1 MRCRRKHPPRRQRGG
16 KARRQ
21 RARHRG
27 GPGPGLLR
35 SGGTGLLLR
44 RGLLL
49 RGGLLRI
56 LLLRLLRVLLLRR
69 LLLVLRVEG
78 LLRLRLVL
86 VAAHRE
92 HQGRERRNSE
102 DGQGDRSH
110 APHSTKK
117 RRESEEKAGSRGAF
131 PPCGGTC
138 QNARRQGQRP
148 LMRTDEIHPGD
159 VIAGKY
165 RVRAILGRSHGLLV
179 EGFHTE
185 FDQRVVIKILLAGH
199 GEEREI
205 ERFRREARTL
215 AKLESEHVARIIDVG
230 TEPDGSF
237 YLIRQHLDGVDL
249 GSFIRQNGPLALADA
264 VLTILQVAEAVAETH
279 GHGIIV
285 RELQPGHL
293 FLTQRAGGA
302 PLMKITD
309 FGTAKLLRDAA
320 APGPSGELT
329 ATAMFGLSPYSSP
342 ELLRKAKN
350 VDVRTDV
357 WSLGAILYELVTGRP
372 PFAGETALLMLQI
385 TREQPTPASHLVP
398 GLPPEVDQ
406 ILDWALA
413 KDVDAR
419 FKNVHAFAHALLPY
433 ATAEGQVLIERIG
446 QIAEASRTKRRGGS
460 TPPPSFPTSRP
471 ASSTHVPTMPP
482 PPPSSPVSATR
493 SDESVTSLLTPE
505 MMAGVIPPAAPV
517 PRMPGFGAQPEAIP
531 GPASPTTS
539 RPRSMPPPAIPASTA
554 PHSFPR
560 KLAMGAIAVA
570 AVVLPMLVLYVVL
583 RKGTTT
589 SSHELTLQGPMPTAS
604 ASASAAPIASAE
616 PTASAAP
623 PASAPVTATPT
634 ATASA
639 AIVAAATIDPPTTTA
654 RATSKTGR
662 TPPPPPPPPSGGAN
676 GTLLAVAVGGT
687 CAFSVNGAGKGTS
700 SSLSLSLKPGTYA
713 VTCRP
718 ASGATKSKSVT
729 VKSGE
734 KAMAAF
740 KL

>member
-1 MRCRRKHPPRRQRGG
+1 
-16 KARRQ
+16 
-21 RARHRG
+21 
-27 GPGPGLLR
+27 
-35 SGGTGLLLR
+35 
-44 RGLLL
+44 
-49 RGGLLRI
+49 
-56 LLLRLLRVLLLRR
+56 
-69 LLLVLRVEG
+69 
-78 LLRLRLVL
+78 
-86 VAAHRE
+86 
-92 HQGRERRNSE
+92 
-102 DGQGDRSH
+102 
-110 APHSTKK
+110 
-117 RRESEEKAGSRGAF
+117 
-131 PPCGGTC
+131 
-138 QNARRQGQRP
+138 
-148 LMRTDEIHPGD
+148 MRTDEIHPGD

-165 RVRAILGRSHGLLV
+165 RVRAILGRTHGLLV

-199 GEEREI
+199 GDDREI

-309 FGTAKLLRDAA
+309 FGTAKLMRDAV
-320 APGPSGELT
+320 APGGGGELT

-357 WSLGAILYELVTGRP
+357 WSLGAILYELITGRP

-385 TREQPTPASHLVP
+385 TREEPTPASHLVP
-398 GLPPEVDQ
+398 GLPAEVDQ

-433 ATAEGQVLIERIG
+433 ANAEGQVLIERIA
-446 QIAEASRTKRRGGS
+446 QMAEASRTKRRGGS

-471 ASSTHVPTMPP
+471 ATAPHVPTMPP
-482 PPPSSPVSATR
+482 PPPSAPMSKAATR
-493 SDESVTSLLTPE
+493 PDESVTSLLTPE
-505 MMAGVIPPAAPV
+505 MMTGSVSLAAPA
-517 PRMPGFGAQPEAIP
+517 PSSPGFGGP
-531 GPASPTTS
+531 PASISDPS
-539 RPRSMPPPAIPASTA
+539 SPMADRPRAAPIVAPPSP
-554 PHSFPR
+554 PHSVPR
-560 KLAMGAIAVA
+560 KAAMGAIAVA

-589 SSHELTLQGPMPTAS
+589 STHELTLQGPMPPASSAPVAS
-604 ASASAAPIASAE
+604 ASVEPTPSAAPIASA
-616 PTASAAP
+616 
-623 PASAPVTATPT
+623 APVATGVVTAAPT

-639 AIVAAATIDPPTTTA
+639 EIVAAATIDPPASTA
-654 RATSKTGR
+654 KATSKTVKT
-662 TPPPPPPPPSGGAN
+662 TPPPPPPPPPSSGGAN
-676 GTLLAVAVGGT
+676 GTLLAVAVGGS

>member
-1 MRCRRKHPPRRQRGG
+1 
-16 KARRQ
+16 
-21 RARHRG
+21 
-27 GPGPGLLR
+27 
-35 SGGTGLLLR
+35 
-44 RGLLL
+44 
-49 RGGLLRI
+49 
-56 LLLRLLRVLLLRR
+56 
-69 LLLVLRVEG
+69 
-78 LLRLRLVL
+78 
-86 VAAHRE
+86 
-92 HQGRERRNSE
+92 
-102 DGQGDRSH
+102 
-110 APHSTKK
+110 
-117 RRESEEKAGSRGAF
+117 
-131 PPCGGTC
+131 
-138 QNARRQGQRP
+138 
-148 LMRTDEIHPGD
+148 MRTDEIHPGD

-165 RVRAILGRSHGLLV
+165 RVRAILGRNHGLLV

-199 GEEREI
+199 GEAREI

-249 GSFIRQNGPLALADA
+249 GSFIRQNGPIALADA
-264 VLTILQVAEAVAETH
+264 VLTILQIAEAVAETH

-309 FGTAKLLRDAA
+309 FGTAKLMRDAA
-320 APGPSGELT
+320 APGPTGELT

-357 WSLGAILYELVTGRP
+357 WSLGAILYELITGRP

-385 TREQPTPASHLVP
+385 TREEPTPASHLVP
-398 GLPPEVDQ
+398 ALPPEVDQ

-446 QIAEASRTKRRGGS
+446 QMAEASRTKRRGGS
-460 TPPPSFPTSRP
+460 TPPPSFPASR
-471 ASSTHVPTMPP
+471 SSATPHVPTMPP
-482 PPPSSPVSATR
+482 PPPSSPVSAMPSR
-493 SDESVTSLLTPE
+493 SEEAVTSVLTPE
-505 MMAGVIPPAAPV
+505 MLARMIPPSAPL
-517 PRMPGFGAQPEAIP
+517 PTIPGFGALP
-531 GPASPTTS
+531 GSNPSSAGSEPGGSRAAPPAS
-539 RPRSMPPPAIPASTA
+539 AASTRERA
-554 PHSFPR
+554 PHSLPR
-560 KLAMGAIAVA
+560 KVALGAIAVA

-589 SSHELTLQGPMPTAS
+589 SSHELTLQGPMPTPSTS
-604 ASASAAPIASAE
+604 APPAPIVTAE
-616 PTASAAP
+616 ATASAAP
-623 PASAPVTATPT
+623 TASAIVAVAVTATPT
-634 ATASA
+634 AEPSA
-639 AIVAAATIDPPTTTA
+639 AIVAIATNDPPLTTGKAST
-654 RATSKTGR
+654 KTVK
-662 TPPPPPPPPSGGAN
+662 TPPPPPPAGGAN

-700 SSLSLSLKPGTYA
+700 SSLSLSLKPGTYS

-718 ASGATKSKSVT
+718 ASGATKSKSVN

>member
-1 MRCRRKHPPRRQRGG
+1 
-16 KARRQ
+16 
-21 RARHRG
+21 
-27 GPGPGLLR
+27 
-35 SGGTGLLLR
+35 
-44 RGLLL
+44 
-49 RGGLLRI
+49 
-56 LLLRLLRVLLLRR
+56 
-69 LLLVLRVEG
+69 
-78 LLRLRLVL
+78 
-86 VAAHRE
+86 
-92 HQGRERRNSE
+92 
-102 DGQGDRSH
+102 
-110 APHSTKK
+110 
-117 RRESEEKAGSRGAF
+117 
-131 PPCGGTC
+131 
-138 QNARRQGQRP
+138 
-148 LMRTDEIHPGD
+148 MRTDEIHPGD

-165 RVRAILGRSHGLLV
+165 RVRAILGRTHGLLV

-199 GEEREI
+199 GDDREI

-309 FGTAKLLRDAA
+309 FGTAKLMRDAV
-320 APGPSGELT
+320 APGGGGELT

-357 WSLGAILYELVTGRP
+357 WSLGAILYELITGRP

-385 TREQPTPASHLVP
+385 TREEPTPASHLVP
-398 GLPPEVDQ
+398 GLPAEVDQ

-433 ATAEGQVLIERIG
+433 ANAEGQVLIERIA
-446 QIAEASRTKRRGGS
+446 QMAEASRTKRRGGS
-460 TPPPSFPTSRP
+460 TPPPPSFPTSRP
-471 ASSTHVPTMPP
+471 AATPHVPTMPP
-482 PPPSSPVSATR
+482 PPPSAPVSKAATR
-493 SDESVTSLLTPE
+493 PDESVTSLLTPE
-505 MMAGVIPPAAPV
+505 MMTGSIPLAAPV
-517 PRMPGFGAQPEAIP
+517 PSIPGFGGQ
-531 GPASPTTS
+531 PASIPDS
-539 RPRSMPPPAIPASTA
+539 ASPMSGRPRATPIAAPPSP
-554 PHSFPR
+554 PHSVPR
-560 KLAMGAIAVA
+560 KAAMGAIAVA

-589 SSHELTLQGPMPTAS
+589 SSHELTLQGPMPLTTASSAPIAS
-604 ASASAAPIASAE
+604 ASASASVEPTASAAPIASAAPAATE
-616 PTASAAP
+616 VATAA
-623 PASAPVTATPT
+623 PT
-634 ATASA
+634 ATA
-639 AIVAAATIDPPTTTA
+639 IVAIATIDPPTTTTTTTA
-654 RATSKTGR
+654 KATSKTVK
-662 TPPPPPPPPSGGAN
+662 TAPPPPPPPPPSSGGAN
-676 GTLLAVAVGGT
+676 GTLLAVAVGGS

>member
-1 MRCRRKHPPRRQRGG
+1 
-16 KARRQ
+16 
-21 RARHRG
+21 
-27 GPGPGLLR
+27 
-35 SGGTGLLLR
+35 
-44 RGLLL
+44 
-49 RGGLLRI
+49 
-56 LLLRLLRVLLLRR
+56 
-69 LLLVLRVEG
+69 
-78 LLRLRLVL
+78 
-86 VAAHRE
+86 
-92 HQGRERRNSE
+92 
-102 DGQGDRSH
+102 
-110 APHSTKK
+110 
-117 RRESEEKAGSRGAF
+117 
-131 PPCGGTC
+131 
-138 QNARRQGQRP
+138 
-148 LMRTDEIHPGD
+148 MRTDEIHPGD

-285 RELQPGHL
+285 RELQPAHL

-309 FGTAKLLRDAA
+309 FGTAKLMRDAA
-320 APGPSGELT
+320 APGPTGELT

-350 VDVRTDV
+350 VDARTDV

-446 QIAEASRTKRRGGS
+446 QMAEASRTKRRGGS
-460 TPPPSFPTSRP
+460 TPPPSFPASRP
-471 ASSTHVPTMPP
+471 SSPAHVPTMPP
-482 PPPSSPVSATR
+482 PPLSSPGGGSRT
-493 SDESVTSLLTPE
+493 DESVTSVLTPE
-505 MMAGVIPPAAPV
+505 MMGVAIPPAAPV
-517 PRMPGFGAQPEAIP
+517 PTMSSFGAQPASIP
-531 GPASPTTS
+531 SSASPATS
-539 RPRSMPPPAIPASTA
+539 RPRATSPPTTTAATA
-554 PHSFPR
+554 PHSLPR
-560 KLAMGAIAVA
+560 KVAMGAIAVA

-583 RKGTTT
+583 RKGTST
-589 SSHELTLQGPMPTAS
+589 STHELTLQGPVPTP
-604 ASASAAPIASAE
+604 SASAAPIATAE
-616 PTASAAP
+616 PTASATAIATAAP
-623 PASAPVTATPT
+623 SATPS

-639 AIVAAATIDPPTTTA
+639 AIVAAATIDPPAPTA
-654 RATSKTGR
+654 KATSKTVR
-662 TPPPPPPPPSGGAN
+662 TPPPPPPPPPPPSSGGAN
-676 GTLLAVAVGGT
+676 GTLLAVAVGGS